1 MIIETQTFKSKS
13 ELQTAIQK
21 MKIGKIVLYENIDKK
36 GFVEILKR
44 VSTNKS
50 INLIICEVS

>member
-1 MIIETQTFKSKS
+1 MIIEIQTLKSKS

>member
-1 MIIETQTFKSKS
+1 MIIETQKLKSKS

-36 GFVEILKR
+36 GFVEIAR
-44 VSTNKS
+44 TRTNLKS
-50 INLIICEVS
+50 ISIIIIEH

>member
-1 MIIETQTFKSKS
+1 MIIEIQTLKSKS

-36 GFVEILKR
+36 GFVEISR
-44 VSTNKS
+44 TRTNLKS
-50 INLIICEVS
+50 ISVIIIEH

>member
-1 MIIETQTFKSKS
+1 MIIETQTLKSKS

-36 GFVEILKR
+36 GFVEIARTRTHL
-44 VSTNKS
+44 KS
-50 INLIICEVS
+50 ISIIIIEH